1 MLSQATEF
9 VNTLCDGGPQTFVI
23 IGKKPFFGYYH
34 KLETKL
40 RIYNED
46 LGKDVY
52 CTVNGM
58 DGKGRT
64 MDNVVRLRAIYAD
77 YDKGVPPSWAIPPS
91 IVVESSPGKAQ
102 TYWLLTGEVDTKTWR
117 GVQRAVVQATG
128 ADPAAI
134 DVSRILRVPGFINHK
149 YETKPATKLLSCNS
163 VRYLLNDI
171 KNIYGC
177 NELWNESAQNF
188 ASNLVQDDVVKLK
201 RYRAWLAAAQP
212 PAAGNGERN
221 GWFYRKAAA
230 GVRDFA
236 LPVAT
241 VADILHTIS
250 LNAHGDYAYEYDEC
264 YEITSNAERSAT
276 GARGSKVTQPPVV
289 VME

>member
-1 MLSQATEF
+1 MDSANTF
-9 VNTLCDGGPQTFVI
+9 VKTLCGDDPQTFVV

-46 LGKDVY
+46 LGKDIY

-64 MDNVVRLRAIYAD
+64 MDNLVKLRAIYAD

-91 IVVESSPGKAQ
+91 ILVESSPGKAQ
-102 TYWLLTGEVDTKTWR
+102 AYWLLTGEVETKVWR
-117 GVQRAVVQATG
+117 GVQRAVVHATG
-128 ADPAAI
+128 GDPAAI

-149 YETKPATKLLSCNS
+149 YGTKPVTKLLLCNS
-163 VRYLLNDI
+163 TRYLLNDI

-177 NELWNESAQNF
+177 NELWNESAQKS
-188 ASNLVQDDVVKLK
+188 APKVVQEDDTRLK

-236 LPVAT
+236 LPVAV
-241 VADILHTIS
+241 VADVLHS
-250 LNAHGDYAYEYDEC
+250 LSLAAHGDYAYEYDEC

-276 GARGSKVTQPPVV
+276 GARGSKVYQPSV

>member
-1 MLSQATEF
+1 M
-9 VNTLCDGGPQTFVI
+9 
-23 IGKKPFFGYYH
+23 FGYYH
-34 KLETKL
+34 RLETKL
-40 RIYNED
+40 RTYNED
-46 LGKDVY
+46 LGRDIY

-64 MDNVVRLRAIYAD
+64 MNNLVKLRAIYAD
-77 YDKGVPPSWAIPPS
+77 YDKGVPPNWAIPPS
-91 IVVESSPGKAQ
+91 ILVESSPGKAQ
-102 TYWLLTGEVDTKTWR
+102 AYWLLTGEVETKVWR
-117 GVQRAVVQATG
+117 GVQRAVVNATG
-128 ADPAAI
+128 ADPAAV

-149 YETKPATKLLSCNS
+149 YETKPATKLLLCNS
-163 VRYLLNDI
+163 TRYLLNDI

-177 NELWNESAQNF
+177 SELWNESPQKS

-236 LPVAT
+236 LPVAV
-241 VADILHTIS
+241 VADELHTLS
-250 LNAHGDYAYEYDEC
+250 LRVHEDYAYEYDEC

-276 GARGSKVTQPPVV
+276 GVRGAAVAIPKVVLA
-289 VME
+289 